1 MSKVAFMPTSTVT
14 SKGQIT
20 IPAEVRGALGLHT
33 GSRVAFVRTTDGS
46 YELVPATTSITALK
60 GIVAAPSRAVTLEE
74 MDAAVADG
82 AAGTDPR

>member
-1 MSKVAFMPTSTVT
+1 MLVPTSTMT

-20 IPAEVRGALGLHT
+20 IPAEVRGALGLHS
-33 GSRVAFVRTTDGS
+33 GSRVAFVRTAGGS

-60 GIVAAPSRAVTLEE
+60 GIVAAPARPVTLEE

-82 AAGTDPR
+82 AAGTDR